1 MGIVCLS
8 IVAAAVIIRT
18 DSSREQA
25 NSGNTVALPNSL
37 SKRSAVL
44 PLNTTSKEANDI
56 RTANQLTII
65 DSHKAS
71 EEILNSEVATGW
83 LSNGNRS
90 APVPIKVVYID
101 PRLVEISAASSQ
113 PDEQSSNVDTI
124 KHSPVEKSDTR
135 QMRADMK
142 GEKSQAPF
150 ANRFIIEM
158 DIKVRKS
165 N

>member
-8 IVAAAVIIRT
+8 IVAAAVMIRT
-18 DSSREQA
+18 DSSREQT
-25 NSGNTVALPNSL
+25 NGGNTAALPNSL

-44 PLNTTSKEANDI
+44 PPNTTSNEVNDI
-56 RTANQLTII
+56 RTANQQAII
-65 DSHKAS
+65 DSHRAS

-90 APVPIKVVYID
+90 APVPIKVVID
-101 PRLVEISAASSQ
+101 PQLVAGASSQ

-124 KHSPVEKSDTR
+124 KHRPVEKSDTR
-135 QMRADMK
+135 QMRAAIK
-142 GEKSQAPF
+142 AEKSQAPF